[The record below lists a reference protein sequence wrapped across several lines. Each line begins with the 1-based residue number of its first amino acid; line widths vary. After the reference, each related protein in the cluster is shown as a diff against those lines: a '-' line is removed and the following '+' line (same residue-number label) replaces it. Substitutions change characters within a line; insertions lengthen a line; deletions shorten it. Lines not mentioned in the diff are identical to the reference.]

1 MPVSQR
7 RGPYAKTQARRA
19 EIARAAL
26 DVVTTDGHKAVTVA
40 SVAARSGLSEATVA
54 YHFATRD
61 HLLVAAVELSNEV
74 MAEGADIDLLAGVSR
89 TGEFLSLMAAV
100 GTSSRNR
107 LALFEAMAAEAADP
121 DHPAHAWLNR
131 HYGTLLT
138 VLAARLQ
145 ELQHD
150 GQAHPDLDPMRF
162 ARQMVAVWD
171 GLQRQWLADPAF
183 DLPDEVA
190 SAFRLLSRADILEA
204 RRAMEALAADL

>member
-74 MAEGADIDLLAGVSR
+74 MAEGADIDLLAAHLRRAYDGQPMSDVLQLTCWRASR
-89 TGEFLSLMAAV
+89 ARAS
-100 GTSSRNR
+100 SSR
-107 LALFEAMAAEAADP
+107 
-121 DHPAHAWLNR
+121 
-131 HYGTLLT
+131 
-138 VLAARLQ
+138 
-145 ELQHD
+145 
-150 GQAHPDLDPMRF
+150 
-162 ARQMVAVWD
+162 
-171 GLQRQWLADPAF
+171 
-183 DLPDEVA
+183 
-190 SAFRLLSRADILEA
+190 
-204 RRAMEALAADL
+204 

>member
-138 VLAARLQ
+138 VEPRVGGMVGVGVPAA
-145 ELQHD
+145 
-150 GQAHPDLDPMRF
+150 
-162 ARQMVAVWD
+162 
-171 GLQRQWLADPAF
+171 
-183 DLPDEVA
+183 VA
-190 SAFRLLSRADILEA
+190 SRHHGGPPGHGSPCGRPLTPPRVAGAGPGRGPA
-204 RRAMEALAADL
+204 

>member
-100 GTSSRNR
+100 GTSSRTKR
-107 LALFEAMAAEAADP
+107 P
-121 DHPAHAWLNR
+121 
-131 HYGTLLT
+131 
-138 VLAARLQ
+138 
-145 ELQHD
+145 
-150 GQAHPDLDPMRF
+150 
-162 ARQMVAVWD
+162 
-171 GLQRQWLADPAF
+171 
-183 DLPDEVA
+183 
-190 SAFRLLSRADILEA
+190 SRAGVTPG
-204 RRAMEALAADL
+204 